1 MRQINPIFEELL
13 GNNCSE
19 FNGALT
25 LVTELQDSEKKT
37 FDKQIK
43 LAHKIYKTFE
53 YFKSDEC
60 KQQMDYVGIVMTT
73 EEFHKQIFGYNK
85 SFFYDMVK
93 VGKLREESSEVITKY
108 KRECTKLESQDDK
121 TAPRSIKNLLK
132 YAKAIETDG
141 DDAEVESTSTTLMTF
156 AIKGDIFDDGKG
168 VSMRLTA
175 DGQIHISG
183 DEDKIPPMVTA
194 SFNEMRTSLNS

>member
-1 MRQINPIFEELL
+1 
-13 GNNCSE
+13 
-19 FNGALT
+19 
-25 LVTELQDSEKKT
+25 
-37 FDKQIK
+37 
-43 LAHKIYKTFE
+43 
-53 YFKSDEC
+53 
-60 KQQMDYVGIVMTT
+60 
-73 EEFHKQIFGYNK
+73 
-85 SFFYDMVK
+85 MVK
-93 VGKLREESSEVITKY
+93 VGKLREESSEIITKY

-156 AIKGDIFDDGKG
+156 AIKGDMFDDGKG

-183 DEDKIPPMVTA
+183 DEDKIPPMVSR
-194 SFNEMRTSLNS
+194 SFNEMRVELNS